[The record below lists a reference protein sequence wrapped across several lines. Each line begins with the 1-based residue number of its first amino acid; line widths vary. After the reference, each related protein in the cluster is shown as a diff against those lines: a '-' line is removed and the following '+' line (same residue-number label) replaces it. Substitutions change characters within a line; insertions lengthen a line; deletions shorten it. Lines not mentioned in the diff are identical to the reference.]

1 MKKIL
6 VLIVALSVSAVAMA
20 QTITGLVVDE
30 ASKPL
35 DKTTVSLLAAKDSQL
50 VKIFVTSS
58 DGKYNFAVPTGSYFI
73 QTSHIGYNNTMSSII
88 SNEKDIIV
96 PTIISA
102 KLQAKLETVV
112 VTAKKP
118 MIEVK
123 ADKTVLNIEGT
134 INATGSNAMELLR
147 KAPGVLVDKD
157 DNLTL
162 AGKNGVQ
169 VYIDGK
175 PSPIAGAD
183 LAAYLKTIQAEQVEA
198 IELITNPSAKY
209 EAAGNAGIINIKLKK
224 NKMFGTNGS
233 VNAGYNVGVFSKY
246 NAGLALNHRTKNFN
260 VFGNY
265 NLNHGLNRNN
275 FNLERTQLDTFFD
288 QTAVMQ
294 NLNTT
299 NGYKAGVDYFISD
312 KSTLGFLMNGNFT
325 NSDATNFGV
334 TDIIYNPTGIKSRI
348 LRSNNETKSTRNNNN
363 FNINFRNVKKN
374 GSELNMDADYG
385 IYTIRTNQ
393 LQPNVY
399 WNAAN
404 TIKLSETNY
413 RFISPTNIKIASLKT
428 DYEQTFKKGKL
439 GYGLKIAQVNTDNN
453 FGRFDIVNGAE
464 NLDIKRSNQF
474 DYSENINAGY
484 VNYNRAFK
492 GFMVQAGLRA
502 ENTNLKGT
510 SFPINANGSLR
521 TDSTTGFKRAYTNLF
536 PSAAITYNKN
546 PMNQW
551 GLSYSRRIDRPAYQ
565 DLNPFEMQLDEYTF
579 QKGNINLRP
588 QYSSVFSLT
597 NTYKYK
603 LTTSLS
609 YSHVADVFTQLID
622 TTEKSK
628 SFISKQNLAT
638 QDIVALNVSYPFS
651 YKSYSAFANLSANY
665 SLYKADFTDKSTGVS
680 NGNRVINLDVTTF
693 NIYMQH
699 SIKFG
704 KKKDWTGEISGW
716 YNSPSIWQG
725 TFKSRE
731 MWTVDAGL
739 QKNIL
744 KGKGNFKLS
753 VTDIF
758 YSMRWRGESNFA
770 GQKTVAFGNWESRQ
784 LRTAFTY
791 RFGNSKVKAARQR
804 KSSSEDEQKRTQ
816 GGGGGIGQ

>member
-6 VLIVALSVSAVAMA
+6 ILIVALSISTIAMA
-20 QTITGLVVDE
+20 QKITGLVVDD
-30 ASKPL
+30 AGKPL

-50 VKIFVTSS
+50 VKIFVTSI
-58 DGKYNFAVPTGSYFI
+58 DGKYNFSVPTGSYFI
-73 QTSHIGYNNTMSSII
+73 QTSHIGHNSTMSSII
-88 SNEKDIIV
+88 SNENDIIV
-96 PTIISA
+96 PTTTAA

-157 DNLTL
+157 DNLSL

-183 LAAYLKTIQAEQVEA
+183 LAAYLKTVQAEQVES

-233 VNAGYNVGVFSKY
+233 VNLGYNVGIFGKY

-275 FNLERTQLDTFFD
+275 FNLERTQLDTLFD
-288 QTAVMQ
+288 QAAVMQ

-299 NGYKAGVDYFISD
+299 NGYKAGIDYFISE

-348 LRSNNETKSTRNNNN
+348 LKSNNETKSTRNNNN
-363 FNINFRNVKKN
+363 FNINFRNVKKS
-374 GSELNMDADYG
+374 GRELNIDADYG

-399 WNAAN
+399 WNGTN
-404 TIKLSETNY
+404 TVKLSETNY
-413 RFISPTNIKIASLKT
+413 RFISPTNIKIASLKA
-428 DYEQTFKKGKL
+428 DYEQPFKKGKL

-453 FGRFDIVNGAE
+453 FGRFDVVSGTE
-464 NLDIKRSNQF
+464 TLDISRSNQF

-484 VNYNRAFK
+484 LNYNRAFK
-492 GFMVQAGLRA
+492 GFMIQAGLRV
-502 ENTNLKGT
+502 ENTNLTGK
-510 SFPINANGSLR
+510 SYPVDANSNPITPSNNGF
-521 TDSTTGFKRAYTNLF
+521 DRAYTNLF
-536 PSAAITYNKN
+536 PSAAFTYNKN

-565 DLNPFEMQLDEYTF
+565 DLNPFEMKLDEYTF

-588 QYSSVFSLT
+588 QYSNVFALT

-638 QDIVALNVSYPFS
+638 QDIIALNVSYPFS

-665 SLYKADFTDKSTGVS
+665 SLYKADFSKNGTGS
-680 NGNRVINLDVTTF
+680 RVINLDVTTF

-704 KKKDWTGEISGW
+704 EKKDWTAEVSGW

-725 TFKSRE
+725 TFESKE

-744 KGKGNFKLS
+744 KGKGSFKLS

-758 YSMRWRGESNFA
+758 FSMRWRGESNFA
-770 GQKTVAFGNWESRQ
+770 GQNTIAFGNWESRQ

-804 KSSSEDEQKRTQ
+804 KSSSEDEQKRTN